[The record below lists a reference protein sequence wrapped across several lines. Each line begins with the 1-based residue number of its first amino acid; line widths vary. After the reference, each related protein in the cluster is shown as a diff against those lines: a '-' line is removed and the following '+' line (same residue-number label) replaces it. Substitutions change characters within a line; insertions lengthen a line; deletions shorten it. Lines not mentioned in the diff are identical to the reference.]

1 VSELRSWFLRD
12 VLDALERD
20 KGSAA
25 LEQQLAKLPPR
36 LRPLAS
42 PARLRASGPTD
53 TVSLDEGEELLLA
66 LDASIGDGSGRLL
79 ETVSADIFS
88 RTLSF
93 GGIRASSGDLYGT
106 MARLGAAF
114 ERPFVTVRVIFDLQ
128 STDTGFTLTVGI
140 PGRPRAARLMRHLA
154 LGAIRAAQRH
164 CHGDSVDLKLFAETV
179 ADRANVTA
187 RYRNATDAK
196 PDSMPEID
204 PLAPRSGRP
213 AEGARERRPQRSMRV
228 MTAPRLSEEVERIL
242 SSAPTAPA
250 LTPSRAPS
258 GSRFLAAHEDEAR
271 ISSVPPPSNRDSV
284 VPAEGED
291 GGGNTPSSSRTG

>member
-25 LEQQLAKLPPR
+25 LEQQLGKLPPR

-42 PARLRASGPTD
+42 PARLRATGPTD
-53 TVSLDEGEELLLA
+53 TVSLDEGEELMLA

-93 GGIRASSGDLYGT
+93 GGVRASSGDLYGT
-106 MARLGAAF
+106 MARLEAAF
-114 ERPFVTVRVIFDLQ
+114 ERPFVTARLIFDLQ
-128 STDTGFTLTVGI
+128 PTDTGFTLTVGI
-140 PGRPRAARLMRHLA
+140 PGRPRAARLLRHLA

-164 CHGDSVDLKLFAETV
+164 CHGDSIDLRLFAETV

-187 RYRNATDAK
+187 RYRSAPDAK
-196 PDSMPEID
+196 SDSRPEIEGF
-204 PLAPRSGRP
+204 PQRSARP
-213 AEGARERRPQRSMRV
+213 AEPIRERRSSRSMRAI
-228 MTAPRLSEEVERIL
+228 TQPRLSEEVERIL

-250 LTPSRAPS
+250 PALRTSS
-258 GSRFLAAHEDEAR
+258 GARFLSPPEDESR
-271 ISSVPPPSNRDSV
+271 ISSVPPASNRDSG
-284 VPAEGED
+284 VPAENED
-291 GGGNTPSSSRTG
+291 GGGKTPSSSRTG